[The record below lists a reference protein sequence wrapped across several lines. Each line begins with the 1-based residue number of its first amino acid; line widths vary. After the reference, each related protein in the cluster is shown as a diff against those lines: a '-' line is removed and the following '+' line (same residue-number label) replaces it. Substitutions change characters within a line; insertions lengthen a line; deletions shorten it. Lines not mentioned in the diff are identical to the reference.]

1 MSLRIAD
8 KSTCSA
14 DGFGWLEACTNLMVM
29 MIYMMTMLITMMV
42 MGDGWW
48 NNAID
53 HDNGVADDHVDHD
66 GDYYD
71 DDNDIHLNRSLTG
84 GSGQEG
90 WWTIGS
96 GENHSRSSLF
106 S

>member
-1 MSLRIAD
+1 MD
-8 KSTCSA
+8 KP
-14 DGFGWLEACTNLMVM
+14 D
-29 MIYMMTMLITMMV
+29 
-42 MGDGWW
+42 D
-48 NNAID
+48 D
-53 HDNGVADDHVDHD
+53 DDDDDDN
-66 GDYYD
+66 D
-71 DDNDIHLNRSLTG
+71 DDNDIHLNSSLTG

>member
-14 DGFGWLEACTNLMVM
+14 DGFGWLEACTNL
-29 MIYMMTMLITMMV
+29 IILMMV
-42 MGDGWW
+42 MVTLIVMMM
-48 NNAID
+48 AIYVREMLTLMTLTGAE
-53 HDNGVADDHVDHD
+53 N
-66 GDYYD
+66 
-71 DDNDIHLNRSLTG
+71 HLKSSLTG

-96 GENHSRSSLF
+96 GENHKSSSLF
-106 S
+106 SW

>member
-14 DGFGWLEACTNLMVM
+14 DGFGWLEACTNL
-29 MIYMMTMLITMMV
+29 IILMMV
-42 MGDGWW
+42 MVTGDTDCDICDG
-48 NNAID
+48 NVDID
-53 HDNGVADDHVDHD
+53 DTGAEN
-66 GDYYD
+66 
-71 DDNDIHLNRSLTG
+71 HLKSSLTG

-96 GENHSRSSLF
+96 GENHKSSSLF
-106 S
+106 SW